1 VRGFDKFTVFC
12 KVLDGARSLGWWL
25 MLIYCE
31 RKLLMVG
38 WWLVLWYMR
47 KVLMVDKQGKQSDI
61 V

>member
-1 VRGFDKFTVFC
+1 MELV
-12 KVLDGARSLGWWL
+12 SLGWWL
-25 MLIYCE
+25 MLIYCG

-38 WWLVLWYMR
+38 WWLVLWYVR